1 VKALARR
8 RTRAVSRLAGLATL
22 GLLALA
28 AFTPLANVVARRL
41 LTPDPPAPAD
51 AIVALASTVYQ
62 DGTLSDASLRRFARA
77 VELYAAGAAPI
88 LVLSGSTPEPGLD
101 EAAVRATLARR
112 FGVPPAAILP
122 VPGSRTTR
130 EEARAVAALL
140 GPRGARRV
148 LVVTDWPHATR
159 TRATFSQA
167 GLDARI
173 AVTGR
178 PADAARSPAN
188 RLWLAWECARE
199 LGARAY
205 YRLGFP

>member
-1 VKALARR
+1 M
-8 RTRAVSRLAGLATL
+8 RAASRLAGLATL
-22 GLLALA
+22 GLLAVA
-28 AFTPLANVVARRL
+28 AFTPLPNVVARRL

-51 AIVALASTVYQ
+51 AIVALNATVYR

-77 VELYAAGAAPI
+77 VELYAAGAAPL

-101 EAAVRATLARR
+101 EAAIRATLARR

-122 VPGSRTTR
+122 VPGPHTTR
-130 EEARAVAALL
+130 EEALAVAALL

-148 LVVTDWPHATR
+148 LVVTDWLHATR
-159 TRATFSQA
+159 ARAMFQRA

-173 AVTGR
+173 AVAGR
-178 PADAARSPAN
+178 PADTALTPAS
-188 RLWLAWECARE
+188 RLQLAWECTRE

-205 YRLGFP
+205 YRLSGFP